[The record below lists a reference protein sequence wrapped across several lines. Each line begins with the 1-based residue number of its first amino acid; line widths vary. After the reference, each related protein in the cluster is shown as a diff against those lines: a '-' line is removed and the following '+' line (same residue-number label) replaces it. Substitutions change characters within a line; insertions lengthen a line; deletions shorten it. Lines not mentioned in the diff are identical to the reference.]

1 MRIEREVNK
10 MTDKYKYP
18 NIEAERVRHN
28 MSQDDLS
35 KKLGTGRKTYYNWL
49 DTGNIPVPALMSLAE
64 MFDCSVDYLLG
75 KTRNPSP
82 YPKA

>member
-1 MRIEREVNK
+1 
-10 MTDKYKYP
+10 MTSKYKYP

-35 KKLGTGRKTYYNWL
+35 RKLGTGSKTSYYWR

-75 KTRNPSP
+75 KTRNPTP